1 MMSGVVAA
9 ADSGRGP
16 ARRAASVAS
25 ATDVGPRRV
34 NEDRSCTA
42 LSDDDGAWVIAVAD
56 GLGGH
61 PRGDEAAQAAV
72 DGLPTRIASRQQMTD
87 AFAAADERVLALS
100 GAALRQGYTPL
111 RMLPMS
117 TLAVAA
123 WTPEGGLLIAWTG
136 DTLPFVATAAPDG
149 SGAHGG
155 YSRFGGYCA
164 GRPHRNP
171 DGSID
176 SCLGMPPEYEPRS
189 AAHSGLEFAE
199 RPAEAP
205 LPDAVILASDGAWE
219 PMPRDYG
226 VEWLWDDSPDSGIGS
241 ACGSDAATAADIAE
255 NVLSEARSLGLTDN
269 ATVAAAL
276 WH

>member
-1 MMSGVVAA
+1 MMSGVAPA
-9 ADSGRGP
+9 ADSERGP
-16 ARRAASVAS
+16 ARRTASVAS

-34 NEDRSCTA
+34 NEDRSFTA
-42 LSDDDGAWVIAVAD
+42 MSDDDGAWVIAVAD

-72 DGLPTRIASRQQMTD
+72 DGLAARIGSRQQMID
-87 AFAAADERVLALS
+87 AFAAADERVLELS
-100 GAALRQGYTPL
+100 GAARRPWRTPL
-111 RMLPMS
+111 RMFPMS

-136 DTLPFVATAAPDG
+136 DTLPFVATAVP
-149 SGAHGG
+149 GG
-155 YSRFGGYCA
+155 FGGYCA

-176 SCLGMPPEYEPRS
+176 ACLGMPPGPELRA
-189 AAHSGLEFAE
+189 AAHPGVEFAE
-199 RPAEAP
+199 QPAEAG

-226 VEWLWDDSPDSGIGS
+226 VEWLWDDSPDNGIGS
-241 ACGSDAATAADIAE
+241 ACGSEAASATDIAAS
-255 NVLSEARSLGLTDN
+255 VLSEARRLGLTDN
-269 ATVAAAL
+269 ATIAAAL